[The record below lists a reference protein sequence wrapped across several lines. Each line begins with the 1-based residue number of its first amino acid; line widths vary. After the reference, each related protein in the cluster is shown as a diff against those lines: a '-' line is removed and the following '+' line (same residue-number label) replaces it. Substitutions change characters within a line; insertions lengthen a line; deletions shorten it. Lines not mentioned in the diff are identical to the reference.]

1 MYVCLCKGVT
11 DKTIRRAVDDGLSSM
26 RELRQ
31 QYGVG
36 SQCGCCTQCAK
47 DIVKDAVAERNER
60 LKSETLVPVL
70 FCP

>member
-36 SQCGCCTQCAK
+36 SQCGCCTSCAK
-47 DIVKDAVAERNER
+47 DIVKDAVAERNAR